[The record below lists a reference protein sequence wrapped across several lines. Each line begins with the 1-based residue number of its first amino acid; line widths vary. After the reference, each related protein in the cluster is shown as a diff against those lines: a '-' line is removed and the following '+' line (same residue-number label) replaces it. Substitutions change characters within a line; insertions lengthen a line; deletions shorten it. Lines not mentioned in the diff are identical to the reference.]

1 MESPVMEGLAHQH
14 KPPKKVKDMRKH
26 GIAETHIVHHHD
38 GTHHIT
44 HHHVHPGMEPSTHGA
59 QDLEELCT
67 TTWNERLGG
76 NAQQGRD
83 GDGRRRING
92 WRVS

>member
-1 MESPVMEGLAHQH
+1 MMESPVMEGLAHRP

-44 HHHVHPGMEPSTHGA
+44 HHHVHPAMEASTHGA
-59 QDLEELCT
+59 NDLEELHDHL
-67 TTWNERLGG
+67 EEHLGG
-76 NAQQGRD
+76 KPSREEMMEHEEGEE
-83 GDGRRRING
+83 
-92 WRVS
+92 